1 MPPGCEKCIRVVQAV
16 GKAKLCLRPPRSPAR
31 PQVTGESRDMG
42 LREMNTQRAD
52 RPECVWT
59 KESRKNGREWEG
71 KSYFIRVCVCRLLS
85 APTPRVSGEKSVSS
99 LQARGGDLSH
109 ESFLSCFRKK
119 SEGQCPSCSAVFQAS
134 SAQNEHYA
142 EVAYSRGGGT
152 FCHLSKPPSPGV
164 LLRSLNRARVHRV
177 HPQRGSGC
185 MATARRSRSTRAK
198 SDSNAQ
204 GVA

>member
-1 MPPGCEKCIRVVQAV
+1 MRLDSLPPGCEKCIRVVQAT

-85 APTPRVSGEKSVSS
+85 APTPHVSGEKSVSS
-99 LQARGGDLSH
+99 LQAQGGDLSH

-134 SAQNEHYA
+134 QLKMSIMPKWPTLGEGAHSA
-142 EVAYSRGGGT
+142 T
-152 FCHLSKPPSPGV
+152 FQSPP
-164 LLRSLNRARVHRV
+164 
-177 HPQRGSGC
+177 
-185 MATARRSRSTRAK
+185 
-198 SDSNAQ
+198 AQ
-204 GVA
+204 GSCYGA